1 MPRSTVS
8 EPAGQQAGDPGD
20 RPGDRPVARALRAE
34 RAVRSVPVVPVRDL
48 RVPAAA
54 GAIGSTIS
62 GHSAQMLLAGKAG
75 SAHTGWTRRGRR
87 PSLAR
92 DRVGHAHSFHWPRP
106 SRRSLRRIR
115 SWPPRFLSSTLW
127 RSCARPLGSRDCAIG
142 HPRRGP
148 RASARRSCGPGRGPA
163 AGACRGTSGRSRLA
177 PLSWARME
185 RWGSSGDGRGQ
196 LTCGAAPGWWSSPAL
211 WRAMI
216 SPISLCACSA
226 PRSSRALMCGTR
238 QAGHGTDPACHGRP
252 GHCV

>member
-1 MPRSTVS
+1 M
-8 EPAGQQAGDPGD
+8 
-20 RPGDRPVARALRAE
+20 
-34 RAVRSVPVVPVRDL
+34 PVVPVRDL

-62 GHSAQMLLAGKAG
+62 GHSAQMLLAGNAG

-106 SRRSLRRIR
+106 SRRSLRRIH

-185 RWGSSGDGRGQ
+185 RWGSSGRWTRPANLRCRTRMVE
-196 LTCGAAPGWWSSPAL
+196 LTCALAGDDLTDIPMCVLGAV
-211 WRAMI
+211 
-216 SPISLCACSA
+216 
-226 PRSSRALMCGTR
+226 
-238 QAGHGTDPACHGRP
+238 QAGL
-252 GHCV
+252 